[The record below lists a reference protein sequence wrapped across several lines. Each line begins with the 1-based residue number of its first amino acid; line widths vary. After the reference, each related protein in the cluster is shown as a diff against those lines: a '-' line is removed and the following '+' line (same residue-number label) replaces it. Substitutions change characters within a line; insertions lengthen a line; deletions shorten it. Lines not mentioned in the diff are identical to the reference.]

1 MELWLPIARM
11 RDAPPRSH
19 AAIGRQRSDAT
30 ILVKK
35 WRCED
40 VGKRMTEK

>member
-1 MELWLPIARM
+1 MELSLPIARM
-11 RDAPPRSH
+11 RDTYLRFH
-19 AAIGRQRSDAT
+19 AANVRQRSDAT
-30 ILVKK
+30 VLVKK